1 MKQRID
7 LLEGDIFKLFWRY
20 LVPTMASTMSVS
32 VFILFDTLFIG
43 RALGNDGLAALNI
56 ALPIVNV
63 LTATG
68 LLLGVGG
75 AAAFSVC
82 LGQGKHHEARKLFTS
97 SVVMAVIFGGCLTL
111 IGALSVQPLARFLG
125 ATDGNIQLVID
136 YVGTILKASVFFVLF
151 NCLAV
156 FVRNANSPR
165 LAMWGSIT
173 ASLSN
178 IVLDVVFIFGFGWG
192 MKGAAI
198 ATSLA
203 PVLGLLVVSIYFLRE
218 DRILRLTR
226 FSPEPALALRI
237 IGNGGS
243 SFVMDI
249 STGLVIF
256 AFNIALVELVGSLGV
271 SAYGIITNVS
281 LLIAVM
287 FTGVA
292 QTVQPLVSINQGA
305 GLTER
310 VQEVMQLGM
319 STAAALGAI
328 LYLGIALFPEQ
339 VVFVFTKEGAALL
352 DLAVPGLRLYG
363 LAFLFMGVNI
373 VATTYFQA
381 VEQPLY
387 SMIISL
393 SRGVVLILV
402 SLTVLPRFLHV
413 KGVWLTAPLAELGTL
428 IISLPLLMT
437 TLPGMASVFARE
449 RGIGDGG
456 A

>member
-1 MKQRID
+1 MKQKTE
-7 LLEGDIFKLFWRY
+7 LLEGDIFRLFWRY

-56 ALPIVNV
+56 ALPVVNV

-82 LGQGKHHEARKLFTS
+82 LGQDKHHEAQKLFTS
-97 SVVMAVIFGGCLTL
+97 SLVLAVTFGGCLTL
-111 IGALSVQPLARFLG
+111 MGALFVQPLAWFLG
-125 ATDGNIQLVID
+125 ATDSNIQLVID

-156 FVRNANSPR
+156 FIRNANAPR

-203 PVLGLLVVSIYFLRE
+203 PVLGLLVISIYFLSE
-218 DRILRLTR
+218 DRVLRLTR
-226 FSPEPALALRI
+226 FSPNLLLMSRI
-237 IGNGGS
+237 ICNGGS
-243 SFVMDI
+243 SFVADI

-256 AFNIALVELVGSLGV
+256 AFNITLVELVGSLGV

-287 FTGVA
+287 FTGIA
-292 QTVQPLVSINQGA
+292 QTVQPLISINQGA

-310 VQEVMQLGM
+310 VHEIMQLGI
-319 STAAALGAI
+319 STAVALGAI
-328 LYLGIALFPEQ
+328 LYLGLALFPRQ
-339 VVFVFTKEGAALL
+339 VVFLFTKEGAALL

-373 VATTYFQA
+373 VVATYFQA
-381 VEQPLY
+381 IEQPLY
-387 SMIISL
+387 SMGISL
-393 SRGVVLILV
+393 SRGVILILG
-402 SLTVLPRFLHV
+402 SLAVLPRFLHV
-413 KGVWLTAPLAELGTL
+413 KGVWLTTPLAELGTL
-428 IISLPLLMT
+428 IMSLSLLIIT
-437 TLPGMASVFARE
+437 SPDMASLFAQE
-449 RGIGDGG
+449 RSIGDDG